1 MPAKLAWV
9 AGSDRG
15 FAGFRMLFCKGK
27 KMMIRKQM
35 TVCALVLS
43 CSQLW
48 AADVSKL
55 KTEKDKLSYSIGAS
69 VGKNLR
75 VEGADIDLNLLIE
88 GFKTSLGGQ
97 EALLTDKEVQ
107 QIMNDFQVQMRQ
119 RSTAKKQKAMG
130 ENQKNGD
137 AYLAQY
143 KAQKGVQSLPS
154 GVLFKVIKEGTGNRP
169 AETDQVEVNYRG
181 TLINGT
187 QFDATE
193 PGKPATLRVA
203 ALIAGWKQALGAM
216 PVGSKW
222 QIVLPPLLAYGE
234 RGAGNDIGP
243 NEVLVFDVEL
253 LAIK

>member
-1 MPAKLAWV
+1 
-9 AGSDRG
+9 
-15 FAGFRMLFCKGK
+15 
-27 KMMIRKQM
+27 MMNHKQL
-35 TVCALVLS
+35 TVCALVLA
-43 CSQLW
+43 CCQAW
-48 AADVSKL
+48 AADTLEL

-69 VGKNLR
+69 VGKNLKI
-75 VEGADIDLNLLIE
+75 EGADIDLNLLIE

-97 EALLTDKEVQ
+97 KALLSDKEVQ

-119 RSTAKKQKAMG
+119 RATAKKQKAMG

-143 KAQKGVQSLPS
+143 KTQKGVQSLPS

-181 TLINGT
+181 TLINGK

-193 PGKPATLRVA
+193 PGKPATLRVSS
-203 ALIAGWKQALGAM
+203 LIVGWKQALSAM
-216 PVGSKW
+216 PAGSKW
-222 QIVLPPLLAYGE
+222 QIVLPPQLAYGE
-234 RGAGNDIGP
+234 RGAGADIGP

-253 LAIK
+253 VAIK